1 MSKRCTR
8 SGSWKL
14 PVDKRLHITIQV
26 ILWSVFQVPVYLCY
40 VNEVEFKVFHAGNC
54 DELKPENIKKR
65 IPTIIQRAKVRQNIM
80 KISNDPNVLKD
91 YIQPDFTHMFWNNDA
106 DENYLKNAKKFWGY

>member
-1 MSKRCTR
+1 MRKNLESIM
-8 SGSWKL
+8 L
-14 PVDKRLHITIQV
+14 D
-26 ILWSVFQVPVYLCY
+26 
-40 VNEVEFKVFHAGNC
+40 NC

-65 IPTIIQRAKVRQNIM
+65 IPRIIQRAKVKQNLM

-106 DENYLKNAKKFWGY
+106 RRKIIYNNAKKFWGY